1 MPSLLKLSGKTAVLV
16 ASSTELNLF
25 LDIWVWVGTRYLV
38 VSSPRL
44 SSSGRA
50 SAARGVCR
58 GAPSHRVIATSRHAP
73 ALQDRSDST
82 GATSPERLEV
92 LRRRSLCSVNAGCL
106 PGEPGWRA
114 CGDRRE
120 SGRVR
125 GLGLTAVTMA
135 SNKSAHGLL
144 LIIHM
149 VI

>member
-73 ALQDRSDST
+73 A
-82 GATSPERLEV
+82 ATSPERLEV

-120 SGRVR
+120 SSRVR

-144 LIIHM
+144 LIIDM